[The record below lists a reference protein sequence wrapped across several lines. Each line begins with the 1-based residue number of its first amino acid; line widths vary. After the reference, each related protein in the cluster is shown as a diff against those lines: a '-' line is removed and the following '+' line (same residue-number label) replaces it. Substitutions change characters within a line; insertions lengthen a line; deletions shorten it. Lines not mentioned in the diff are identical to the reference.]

1 MFKCK
6 LGEGAKDRYSG
17 ALNRFSGSWLCYN
30 CPASPKSCPPNNYSP
45 NGPHISRCLHH
56 HSEGIFKAP
65 NCTFNASLILWL
77 LSDRVTDSA
86 LAGYWKENSPLALP
100 GFRVK
105 EGLGCVL
112 FCAIELRK
120 TRNLAL
126 PWLENPVHDFSF
138 IELHKRWTLG
148 CAILHPGSLIHDI
161 FAPFD
166 FEFMLLPPLFF

>member
-1 MFKCK
+1 MYGTCLVSVYVIYTASDPDSREMFKCK

-77 LSDRVTDSA
+77 SDRRS
-86 LAGYWKENSPLALP
+86 LHWILNR
-100 GFRVK
+100 GFIYMDTRVGSYNYK
-105 EGLGCVL
+105 LGL
-112 FCAIELRK
+112 RD
-120 TRNLAL
+120 RNL
-126 PWLENPVHDFSF
+126 FSQ
-138 IELHKRWTLG
+138 
-148 CAILHPGSLIHDI
+148 
-161 FAPFD
+161 
-166 FEFMLLPPLFF
+166 